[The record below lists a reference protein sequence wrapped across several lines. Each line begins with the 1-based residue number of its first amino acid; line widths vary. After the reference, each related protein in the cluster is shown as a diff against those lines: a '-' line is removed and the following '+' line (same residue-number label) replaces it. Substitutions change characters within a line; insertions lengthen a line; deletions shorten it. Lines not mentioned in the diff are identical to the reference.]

1 MNSLAGFAQPD
12 TFIVINSFAVS
23 QSLQNS
29 GLFIVQST
37 RNNRF
42 ERLSYSFGFGVLEQA
57 LRARIPTGD
66 DSVQILRDDGVIGGF
81 HHSGEPGGRLFSSR
95 LRGDLN
101 GPDLTLVSRGFSIRW
116 YRSLDWRRAGG
127 GEVLGY

>member
-37 RNNRF
+37 RNNQF
-42 ERLSYSFGFGVLEQA
+42 ERLSYSFGFGVLEHA
-57 LRARIPTGD
+57 LGTRVPTGD
-66 DSVQILRDDGVIGGF
+66 DSGQIFRDDGVIRGF
-81 HHSGEPGGRLFSSR
+81 HNSGEPGVRLFSSP

-101 GPDLTLVSRGFSIRW
+101 SADLTFADFRFPIRG
-116 YRSLDWRRAGG
+116 
-127 GEVLGY
+127 

>member
-1 MNSLAGFAQPD
+1 M
-12 TFIVINSFAVS
+12 INSFAVS

-37 RNNRF
+37 RNNQF
-42 ERLSYSFGFGVLEQA
+42 ERLSYSFGFGVLEHA

-66 DSVQILRDDGVIGGF
+66 DSVQIFRDDGVIGGF
-81 HHSGEPGGRLFSSR
+81 HHSGEPGVRLFSSL

-101 GPDLTLVSRGFSIRW
+101 GADLTLVSLGFSIRW
-116 YRSLDWRRAGG
+116 CRSLDWRRAGG